1 LSRGRS
7 TYTLEVVR
15 QSAREKYTQELSFA
29 TRLLSAFR
37 QRFEALQDSADL
49 QQCFGWWQGKFGES
63 IQRYRGFVEG
73 NRFEKHYNL
82 DREGADGGYLLA
94 GIDSYERYL
103 ADALEAAP
111 TLDLTYGYD
120 EDVRP
125 SVEQI
130 DDLIDHVKNLRRRND
145 SVAASDYQVAAH
157 QMRQWRRV
165 AAQTLARLV
174 GKDAAELL
182 RELRV
187 GNSLEEQYDA
197 CVKFLLDLKEDIQ
210 KYPHHLIALA
220 EPVST
225 GGSGAIDDDRR
236 IFVVHGHGLHKDVV
250 ARTLSTLGLQPIIL
264 LEQPGAGQTLIEK
277 FEHHADARY
286 AIVVL
291 AADDVGGK
299 VGEEQERRAR
309 QNVIFELGYFVG
321 KLGRGRVCVLYQ
333 SGVQIPSDYLGVEY
347 VIYDE
352 SDAWKIK
359 LARELKHAGYPTNVE
374 AL

>member
-1 LSRGRS
+1 
-7 TYTLEVVR
+7 
-15 QSAREKYTQELSFA
+15 
-29 TRLLSAFR
+29 
-37 QRFEALQDSADL
+37 
-49 QQCFGWWQGKFGES
+49 
-63 IQRYRGFVEG
+63 
-73 NRFEKHYNL
+73 
-82 DREGADGGYLLA
+82 
-94 GIDSYERYL
+94 
-103 ADALEAAP
+103 
-111 TLDLTYGYD
+111 
-120 EDVRP
+120 
-125 SVEQI
+125 
-130 DDLIDHVKNLRRRND
+130 
-145 SVAASDYQVAAH
+145 
-157 QMRQWRRV
+157 MRQWRRV